1 MLKPTD
7 KEIQEA
13 LDEAER
19 MRGQNDD
26 SNHLARA
33 LLYLNRRN
41 GFLENVNSVADRYI
55 RFGQE
60 EHEHAELILAI
71 EEARSQEQHDSGIES
86 DMTGL

>member
-1 MLKPTD
+1 MLIPTD
-7 KEIQEA
+7 KEMQEA

-26 SNHLARA
+26 PNHMARA

-41 GFLENVNSVADRYI
+41 GFLEDVNSVADRYI

-60 EHEHAELILAI
+60 EHEHAELVLAI
-71 EEARSQEQHDSGIES
+71 EKARSQEQHDFGMES
-86 DMTGL
+86 DKTGL

>member
-1 MLKPTD
+1 MLVPTE
-7 KEIQEA
+7 KEMQEA

-19 MRGQNDD
+19 MREQDD
-26 SNHLARA
+26 PNHLAKA

-41 GFLENVNSVADRYI
+41 DFLEKVNSTADRYI

-71 EEARSQEQHDSGIES
+71 EKARSQKEHDSGIE
-86 DMTGL
+86 DEKTGL